1 MEEKRVDNRIT
12 KKYYKIR
19 EVADIIGVPQ
29 STLRYWE
36 KEFNSL
42 NPRRSAHNQR
52 YYTPADLEVLQIIYF
67 LLYTKG
73 LKVEAAKE
81 QLRIN
86 KKNISK
92 KLNVINK
99 LKEVKEELIHLKSAL
114 DLRGNKLGII

>member
-19 EVADIIGVPQ
+19 EAADIIGVPQ

-42 NPRRSAHNQR
+42 NPRRSTHNQR
-52 YYTPADLEVLQIIYF
+52 YYTHADLEVLQIIYF